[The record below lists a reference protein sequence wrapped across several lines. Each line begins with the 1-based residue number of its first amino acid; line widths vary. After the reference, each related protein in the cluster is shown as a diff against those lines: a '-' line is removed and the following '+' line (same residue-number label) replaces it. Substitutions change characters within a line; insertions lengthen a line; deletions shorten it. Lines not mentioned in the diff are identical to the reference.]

1 MSKTSEKDQFIIKAG
16 VLEIKKQITVKLLIF
31 LLLFVWG
38 FYGWWKILTIHHLSQ
53 HTWSKHESIL
63 ILFSTLLKS

>member
-16 VLEIKKQITVKLLIF
+16 VLETKKQITVKLLIF

-38 FYGWWKILTIHHLSQ
+38 FYGWWKILAIHHLSQ